1 MRDICRPTWETD
13 IRIRYNNKMSLELSR
28 KRSLSSMISEI
39 SLPQSGIGFKMIS
52 KMFLIRADAACDIYG
67 NRGKR
72 GPFRATGLSP
82 IGQRLA
88 QSLDTFSF
96 FRKIRIDND
105 ILKQYNKKNHFA
117 CGSNDNL

>member
-1 MRDICRPTWETD
+1 
-13 IRIRYNNKMSLELSR
+13 
-28 KRSLSSMISEI
+28 
-39 SLPQSGIGFKMIS
+39 MIS

-105 ILKQYNKKNHFA
+105 ILKQYNKKNILPA
-117 CGSNDNL
+117 AVTIICEEGVSAEVLTKNKRVLL